1 MYWAAPPRPACIIL
15 SQYLTPSGRVTD
27 NVIINDTQNII
38 SIQYV
43 PRENE
48 YRHENTL
55 RLSSLW
61 SNLLGL
67 NHFIIVTWFLMLS
80 ICSPI
85 QYVSWW
91 GQTFKHASYLI
102 IYHPGCGPW
111 AGEMRRETGRL
122 KFLSHW
128 YFNFIMTCQYTAKTQ
143 SNTWFIL
150 YWGGLFI
157 SCSCRIPVPYLAC
170 IMLQRSRRTA

>member
-1 MYWAAPPRPACIIL
+1 MTHKTLFPFNMSSGKIHLQTWKYLQIVFIVVKFAWFKSFHHCYMISNVEHMQLYTICFMMRPDIQTCFVFNYLPPRVR
-15 SQYLTPSGRVTD
+15 SMGR
-27 NVIINDTQNII
+27 
-38 SIQYV
+38 
-43 PRENE
+43 
-48 YRHENTL
+48 
-55 RLSSLW
+55 
-61 SNLLGL
+61 
-67 NHFIIVTWFLMLS
+67 
-80 ICSPI
+80 
-85 QYVSWW
+85 
-91 GQTFKHASYLI
+91 
-102 IYHPGCGPW
+102 
-111 AGEMRRETGRL
+111 EMRRETGRL